1 MGALW
6 RGCGRQP
13 QALPD
18 RLCLLAYRAR
28 MTVFD
33 AAVLARIDELT
44 EQLLELSHALYADPE
59 LAYQEVRSAARC
71 ADVLQAGGFEVE
83 RGAYG
88 LPTAFAARSGG
99 TGRHL
104 VICAEYD
111 ALPAIGHACGHNVI
125 AASGIG
131 AGLGLLPVAAEAG
144 LRVTVLGTPA
154 EEAGGGKV
162 DLINAGAFEDVD
174 VAMMMHPSAYDEPGT
189 PGLAIEEWSV
199 VVHGKAAHAS
209 SEPHL
214 GRNALDGIV
223 AGYTAIAMLR
233 QHLGPHQQ
241 VHGIITEGGDAPNV
255 VPERAAAAYYLRA
268 VDMTDL
274 EDLRSRVREC
284 FEGAAV
290 STGTTVEVSTVG
302 HAYEPVLQNAGL
314 VAAFARACDQIGRPP
329 TLDPAGSG
337 SGGSTD
343 FGNVS
348 QLVPALHADLAVHSW
363 PVVAHQREFADHCV
377 GPAGDKTLLE
387 GAKAMAL
394 TALAYAENPA
404 LVDE

>member
-1 MGALW
+1 
-6 RGCGRQP
+6 
-13 QALPD
+13 
-18 RLCLLAYRAR
+18 
-28 MTVFD
+28 MTAFD
-33 AAVLARIDELT
+33 TAAVARIDELT
-44 EQLLELSHALYADPE
+44 QPLLELSHTLYADPE
-59 LAYQEVRSAARC
+59 LAYEEVRSSARC
-71 ADVLQAGGFEVE
+71 ADVLEAGGFEVE

-99 TGRHL
+99 SGPHL

-125 AASGIG
+125 AAAGVG
-131 AGLGLLPVAAEAG
+131 AGLGLLAVAAEAG

-189 PGLAIEEWSV
+189 AGLAIEEWSV

-209 SEPHL
+209 SDAQL
-214 GRNALDGIV
+214 GRNALDGVV
-223 AGYTAIAMLR
+223 AGYTAVAMLR
-233 QHLGPHQQ
+233 QHLRPQQQ

-268 VDMTDL
+268 ADMPDL
-274 EDLRSRVREC
+274 EDLRARVRAC

-290 STGTTVEVSTVG
+290 STGTTVEISTKG

-314 VAAFARACDQIGRPP
+314 VAAFARACDQIGRPL
-329 TLDPAGSG
+329 TLDPAGPG
-337 SGGSTD
+337 FGGSTD

-363 PVVAHQREFADHCV
+363 PVVPHQREFADHCV
-377 GPAGDKTLLE
+377 GPAGDRTLIE
-387 GAKAMAL
+387 GAKALAL

-404 LVDE
+404 LVDKEAT